1 MDELLAYILSKKYAQ
16 SMGSEMLNF
25 SVPNMCAHANLNGIL
40 EKLILDAIGNLLF
53 NDNADINIPNI
64 NYNKEFTISE
74 SDWVQDPVDKEKYA
88 WTKTHNLGTKN
99 IECAAYNNLDE
110 EVTVGVKAPN
120 INTIILTNAKPFNGR
135 IVINYSIEKT
145 SNGGGSSTSSN
156 GTVKMT
162 AGDTDGKYLADLI
175 DGLTIKNVN
184 GQLVATTLNGLTVTI
199 AELNSLSD
207 IALNI
212 QEKLNALTGTI
223 SLKDAHK
230 ATYSDL
236 NITTGMEQG
245 DAYIVDADETKG
257 GEQTWYTYSGGKWAC
272 LGVIGAVTR
281 DFLANPLNVIKE
293 SKGIYEESR
302 IDPLIAR
309 KSDVPSIPNL
319 SVLTTYT
326 QTNEDLEAAVNEK
339 HSHANKALLDTYTQ
353 TDGDLADA
361 VSKKHNHENKA
372 VIDNFSEDKDGKP
385 LYKGNRITG
394 GSNSIGDLSNFT
406 TADLKDTT
414 EYRYVTDT
422 EKADIGNIPSIIA
435 VQSNINNTLDTIA
448 NEISL
453 SASSS
458 NKLITVSEVD
468 TKINNI
474 KSVMIGGFI
483 DDTSVRTDKTYS
495 SSKISTILDEYALKS
510 MVYTKTESNGLYAS
524 KLNEHTHANISAL
537 NKISEDS
544 DGNMYFDGKKLSIS
558 MKPYTYQ
565 NHWDKQNY
573 TTSTLLVDVNAIFNE
588 NKYNAILSTEFTVQN
603 NITSVDEKTDALAEK
618 QLHLVVIDNS
628 ITVLDVLIPPA
639 SVQKYLLGMSPNVQI
654 MVQGQFSSNYYL
666 TAY

>member
-16 SMGSEMLNF
+16 SIGSEMLNF
-25 SVPNMCAHANLNGIL
+25 SMPNMCAHANSNSIL

-53 NDNADINIPNI
+53 NDKTDINIPNI

-74 SDWVQDPVDKEKYA
+74 SDWVQDSVDKEKYT
-88 WTKTHNLGTKN
+88 WTKTHNLSTKN
-99 IECAAYNNLDE
+99 IECAVYNNLDE

-120 INTIILTNAKPFNGR
+120 INTIILTNAKPFSGR
-135 IVINYSIEKT
+135 IVINYSIDKT
-145 SNGGGSSTSSN
+145 SNGGGSATGSN

-175 DGLTIKNVN
+175 DGLTIKNIN
-184 GQLVATTLNGLTVTI
+184 GQLVAITLNGLTATI
-199 AELNSLSD
+199 AELNSLPD
-207 IALNI
+207 IAASI
-212 QEKLNALTGTI
+212 QEKLNALAGTI
-223 SLKDAHK
+223 SLKNIHK
-230 ATYSDL
+230 TTYAEL
-236 NITTGMEQG
+236 NITTGMTQG
-245 DAYIVDADETKG
+245 DAYIVDSDETKG
-257 GEQTWYTYSGGKWAC
+257 GEQTWYTYSGGKWVC
-272 LGVIGAVTR
+272 LGVIGAATR
-281 DFLANPLNVIKE
+281 NFLVDPLNVVTE

-309 KSDVPSIPNL
+309 KSDVPIIPNL
-319 SVLTTYT
+319 NLLTTYT
-326 QTNEDLEAAVNEK
+326 QTNDDLEAAVNEK

-353 TDGDLADA
+353 TDADLADA
-361 VSKKHNHENKA
+361 VSKKHDHFNKA
-372 VIDNFSEDKDGKP
+372 VIDNFSEDRDGKP
-385 LYKGNRITG
+385 LYKGNPITG
-394 GSNSIGDLSNFT
+394 GGNGISDLSNFT
-406 TADLKDTT
+406 TVDLKDTT
-414 EYRYVTDT
+414 DYRYVTDA
-422 EKADIGNIPSIIA
+422 EKADIVNLPSIIA
-435 VQSNINNTLDTIA
+435 AQTNINNTLATIT

-474 KSVMIGGFI
+474 KTVTIGDFI

-495 SSKISTILDEYALKS
+495 SSKISTTLDEYPPKS
-510 MVYTKTESNGLYAS
+510 TVYTKTESNALYAS
-524 KLNEHTHANISAL
+524 KLNEHTHANMSAL

-558 MKPYTYQ
+558 MNPYTYQ
-565 NHWDKQNY
+565 NHWDKQDY

-588 NKYNAILSTEFTVQN
+588 NKYNAILSTEFTIQN
-603 NITSVDEKTDALAEK
+603 NITSVDEKTDALAEN

-639 SVQKYLLGMSPNVQI
+639 SVQKYLLGISPNVQV